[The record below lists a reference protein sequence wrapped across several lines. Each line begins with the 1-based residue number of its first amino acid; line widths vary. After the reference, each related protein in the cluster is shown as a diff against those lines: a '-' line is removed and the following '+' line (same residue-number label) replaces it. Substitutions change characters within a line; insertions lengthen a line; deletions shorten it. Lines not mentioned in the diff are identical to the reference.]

1 MRLTTVVLTIVL
13 LAAPPLQAFDGS
25 GLRGAMLLAASN
37 ETRTEAP
44 KVGSKAAAAKVK
56 SEYGGKVLSV
66 KLIGGKGPPVYRI
79 KILSDSGV
87 VKVVFVDGGSGK
99 VFE

>member
-1 MRLTTVVLTIVL
+1 MRLAIVLLTVAL
-13 LAAPPLQAFDGS
+13 LAAPPLQAFDRS
-25 GLRGAMLLAASN
+25 GLPGAMLLAAGD
-37 ETRTEAP
+37 EKRTETP
-44 KVGSKAAAAKVK
+44 KVGSKAAAARVK
-56 SEYGGKVLSV
+56 SAYGGKVLSV
-66 KLIGGKGPPVYRI
+66 RLIGGKGPPVYRV